1 MDEKFLQ
8 GDEGE
13 GRLTREQVLELLKAY
28 PTNFAP
34 YLRYQELR
42 IRELPKNARGTL
54 ELTLEKA
61 HICIEAGFY
70 QGVVDDLEAAI
81 LQISNDGGIDPEDRE
96 AMLSQLY
103 DKLEALS
110 PLS

>member
-42 IRELPKNARGTL
+42 IREIGR
-54 ELTLEKA
+54 A
-61 HICIEAGFY
+61 H
-70 QGVVDDLEAAI
+70 V
-81 LQISNDGGIDPEDRE
+81 
-96 AMLSQLY
+96 
-103 DKLEALS
+103 
-110 PLS
+110 